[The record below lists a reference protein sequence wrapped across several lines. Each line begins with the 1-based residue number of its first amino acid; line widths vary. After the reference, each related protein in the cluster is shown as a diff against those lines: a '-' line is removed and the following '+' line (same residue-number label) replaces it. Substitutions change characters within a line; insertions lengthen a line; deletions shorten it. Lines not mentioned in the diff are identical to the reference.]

1 MGSSMGTPN
10 FREASKLL
18 LDYMLFLVVMR
29 PSMLPNG
36 IGGIRFQDTC
46 VEASEIFMD
55 RKSINC
61 KKEACQK
68 LLKVSSESEIFFPS
82 EVKGDKSH

>member
-1 MGSSMGTPN
+1 
-10 FREASKLL
+10 
-18 LDYMLFLVVMR
+18 
-29 PSMLPNG
+29 MLPNG

-61 KKEACQK
+61 KKVACQM